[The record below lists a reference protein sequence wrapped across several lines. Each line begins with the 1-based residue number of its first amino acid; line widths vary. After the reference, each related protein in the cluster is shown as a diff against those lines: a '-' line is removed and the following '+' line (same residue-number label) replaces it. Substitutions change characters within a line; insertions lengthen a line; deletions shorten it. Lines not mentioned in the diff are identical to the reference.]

1 MQYILLSLRDT
12 WAVEQLQDD
21 ITRRADRHQQFEYV
35 KSWDK
40 NVDCGGRGTGCVRFP
55 AISEA
60 DDLRRWDDGVVL
72 MERFEEIWGEIER
85 TGQAVRWPECW
96 QSEL

>member
-40 NVDCGGRGTGCVRFP
+40 NVDCGGTGTGVSVFLQSQRQTICGDEMMEWFWSSRF
-55 AISEA
+55 
-60 DDLRRWDDGVVL
+60 
-72 MERFEEIWGEIER
+72 
-85 TGQAVRWPECW
+85 
-96 QSEL
+96 